1 MKRNFYEANQAMLM
15 DFYEMTMSNGYFQH
29 EMKDTIVYFDMF
41 FRSNP
46 DDGGLAIFA
55 GLEQLLNY
63 IIDIHVD
70 ERDSDYLRS
79 IGIDDSNFLE
89 YIRNFKFSGDVWA
102 VEEGTPVFPR
112 EPLIVVRAPIIE
124 AQLIETML
132 LLTVNHQTLIASKA
146 NRMVRVA
153 QGVPIVEFGARRAQ
167 GKDAAT
173 KGARAAFI
181 GGCIGTSNMLAGQR
195 YDIPVYGTMAHSWVQ
210 LFDDEYEAFKRYAE
224 VYPAT
229 GSFLVDTYNTLK
241 SGIPNAIRVFNEI
254 ILPSGHKPMSIRLDS
269 GDLAYL
275 SKEARKMLDDAGFD
289 YVKIMASNSIKE
301 STIQQL
307 RDQGAMIDIYGVGEN
322 LITSSSDAVLGGV
335 YKLVAAEEDKQIIPK
350 IKVSENV
357 EKITVPG
364 FKKLYR
370 LIDKV
375 SGKALADLLTLH
387 DEVIDESQPYE
398 LFDPVHTWKRTVIEN
413 YEARELLVPVIARG
427 ERVYEPKTLTEIQQ
441 YREREERRI
450 WDGVKRI
457 VNPHRYFVDL
467 SQSLWDLQDQ
477 LLKHYSH
484 RGR

>member
-1 MKRNFYEANQAMLM
+1 
-15 DFYEMTMSNGYFQH
+15 
-29 EMKDTIVYFDMF
+29 
-41 FRSNP
+41 
-46 DDGGLAIFA
+46 
-55 GLEQLLNY
+55 
-63 IIDIHVD
+63 
-70 ERDSDYLRS
+70 
-79 IGIDDSNFLE
+79 
-89 YIRNFKFSGDVWA
+89 
-102 VEEGTPVFPR
+102 
-112 EPLIVVRAPIIE
+112 
-124 AQLIETML
+124 
-132 LLTVNHQTLIASKA
+132 
-146 NRMVRVA
+146 
-153 QGVPIVEFGARRAQ
+153 
-167 GKDAAT
+167 
-173 KGARAAFI
+173 
-181 GGCIGTSNMLAGQR
+181 
-195 YDIPVYGTMAHSWVQ
+195 
-210 LFDDEYEAFKRYAE
+210 
-224 VYPAT
+224 
-229 GSFLVDTYNTLK
+229 
-241 SGIPNAIRVFNEI
+241 
-254 ILPSGHKPMSIRLDS
+254 
-269 GDLAYL
+269 
-275 SKEARKMLDDAGFD
+275 MLDDAGFD